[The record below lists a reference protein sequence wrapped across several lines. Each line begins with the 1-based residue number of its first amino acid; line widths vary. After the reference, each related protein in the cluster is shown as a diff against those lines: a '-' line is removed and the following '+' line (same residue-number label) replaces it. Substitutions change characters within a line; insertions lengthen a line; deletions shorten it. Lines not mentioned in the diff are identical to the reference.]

1 MTEDELIRKI
11 QLKQQLSEL
20 DGSRVSEYDPSDG
33 METVEDL
40 KKYIR
45 FLYELNQEKDKRIL
59 QMESDMSDIKAEL
72 KEANRRADEEAIERK
87 KVFDRLERFMD
98 EQKAAA
104 DEVKVLKR
112 KLETAENRLALA
124 NAALYNGSKTCS
136 DKYSGQK
143 NEGIN
148 DGRDDFDGTRDS
160 LPANT
165 PGPVGSDCD
174 KFSSEGKS
182 DKVPSSTDGHDSDN
196 IQEETQSCYHGPSRK
211 GWTYVKEQVGD
222 PIEHKCVVPEG
233 CRIVK
238 VYKKPRIIK
247 TIVQR
252 LEEHHFQKIRVEYA
266 DGTRETI
273 TAPADEEGKEILE
286 ELVPGTGI
294 TATLLSF
301 MIFNRYI
308 MASPAYREAKIKS
321 LQSDGYNVYMYLD
334 DEMVN
339 IEHICCLAHV
349 HNKLQEAKK
358 LGYKIVDFFLAEI
371 KKLYKREK
379 YYANHPEIFKTPAMI
394 KDARNDEYTDGI
406 VNGMHKKLLDLIA
419 KGEEYFPDKVW
430 RALKYFHSFWDQIFA
445 YRHDGEYSIDNM
457 AVERAIRPLTVQ
469 RKNALFFCSPKGA
482 RNSGIYNTFIS
493 TCQQKCRNFRDF
505 FVDYVKAWNQGRRDF
520 GNLVRL
526 VYAPCTL

>member
-211 GWTYVKEQVGD
+211 GWTYVKEQVGE
-222 PIEHKCVVPEG
+222 PIKHDCVVPDG
-233 CRIVK
+233 CKIVK

-266 DGTRETI
+266 DGTRKTI
-273 TAPADEEGKEILE
+273 
-286 ELVPGTGI
+286 
-294 TATLLSF
+294 
-301 MIFNRYI
+301 
-308 MASPAYREAKIKS
+308 
-321 LQSDGYNVYMYLD
+321 
-334 DEMVN
+334 
-339 IEHICCLAHV
+339 
-349 HNKLQEAKK
+349 
-358 LGYKIVDFFLAEI
+358 
-371 KKLYKREK
+371 
-379 YYANHPEIFKTPAMI
+379 
-394 KDARNDEYTDGI
+394 
-406 VNGMHKKLLDLIA
+406 
-419 KGEEYFPDKVW
+419 
-430 RALKYFHSFWDQIFA
+430 
-445 YRHDGEYSIDNM
+445 
-457 AVERAIRPLTVQ
+457 TVQ
-469 RKNALFFCSPKGA
+469 RKNGLFFCSPKGA
-482 RNSGIYNTFIS
+482 KNSGIYNTFIS
-493 TCQQKCRNFRDF
+493 TCLQKCRNFRDF
-505 FVDYVKAWNQGRRDF
+505 FVDYVRAWNQGRRDF

-526 VYAPCTL
+526 VYAPCA